1 MPFTVPQRQ
10 DLHSFRLVFQA
21 HGLVEPVSSETSA
34 TYFPDEA
41 ALVERLVTLLK
52 AAKSLES
59 WSYQESPVLA
69 WQCFS
74 AIIEASIHSAAFWN
88 IFTWRP
94 DIPGLIKE
102 IVLDDPRLSLRK
114 CVAERMSH
122 VCKVLP
128 KFVSG
133 YSS

>member
-1 MPFTVPQRQ
+1 MLTVF
-10 DLHSFRLVFQA
+10 LI
-21 HGLVEPVSSETSA
+21 EPVSSETSA
-34 TYFPDEA
+34 SYFPDEA
-41 ALVERLVTLLK
+41 ALVERLVILLN

-59 WSYQESPVLA
+59 WSYVESPALA

-74 AIIEASIHSAAFWN
+74 AIIEASIHSAAFWDL
-88 IFTWRP
+88 FTRRP

-102 IVLDDPRLSLRK
+102 LVLDDSRLNLRK

-128 KFVSG
+128 KLVSRHP
-133 YSS
+133 SETIANQFAI